1 MDDKQICQWMKNE
14 EDMKWSGLKWGW
26 GLEEGSFSLIS
37 HEAICC
43 SQFMHPPLTRSLYS
57 EITHHSYPCPPLFK
71 PMPII
76 PFQKAG
82 VCPQH
87 TAPQKTP
94 EASLIQLYQQLPS
107 DGSFSSAF
115 RCLPSETALTN
126 RSNPQFLTK
135 IWYSNSYPIAVIV
148 FNELKDAMSS
158 TPCKPQS
165 RHSKHSHCPHYYS

>member
-1 MDDKQICQWMKNE
+1 MSLDSRLWELKWLTSYFWRKNWYILESAVSEGYMDDKQICQWMKNE

-43 SQFMHPPLTRSLYS
+43 SQFMHAPLTWSLYS

-107 DGSFSSAF
+107 NGSFSSLLLRAF
-115 RCLPSETALTN
+115 LLKQLWLIDPTLN
-126 RSNPQFLTK
+126 FL
-135 IWYSNSYPIAVIV
+135 
-148 FNELKDAMSS
+148 
-158 TPCKPQS
+158 
-165 RHSKHSHCPHYYS
+165 